1 MKHFSTVL
9 SNSPRIIATS
19 LTSMSSKMA
28 FRDPSLNPVHD
39 NQQFIIANAIYPL
52 SLLYPKESVLY
63 PEGHVLRAALIP
75 KPA

>member
-19 LTSMSSKMA
+19 LTSMSSKMT

-39 NQQFIIANAIYPL
+39 NQQSIIANAIYQS
-52 SLLYPKESVLY
+52 SLLYPKENVLY
-63 PEGHVLRAALIP
+63 PEEHVLRTALIP